1 MYEIIFK
8 IKTNIFGWL
17 EYIFWF
23 WAFKAREQ
31 IELMPEM
38 ELVLEKIKAKTNSR
52 KFVT

>member
-1 MYEIIFK
+1 MYQIIFK
-8 IKTNIFGWL
+8 IKMNIFGWL

-38 ELVLEKIKAKTNSR
+38 V
-52 KFVT
+52 